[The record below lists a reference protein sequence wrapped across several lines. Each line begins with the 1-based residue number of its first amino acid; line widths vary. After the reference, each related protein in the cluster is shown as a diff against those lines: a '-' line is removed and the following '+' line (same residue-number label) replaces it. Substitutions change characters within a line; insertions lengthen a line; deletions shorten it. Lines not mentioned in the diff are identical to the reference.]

1 MEYGCALRH
10 RDYRSC
16 LIGALAFYF
25 FWYWH
30 ISEESFPCFRTSQD
44 WYNIKVLKRNS
55 SHITECLSGSVAAFW
70 MSCAY
75 EKSGIKNSKITHN
88 RVSGCKRAE
97 ENGVQEAQIK
107 FFFSFA
113 FFTTLLTIF

>member
-25 FWYWH
+25 FWRWH
-30 ISEESFPCFRTSQD
+30 ISGESFPCFRTSQD
-44 WYNIKVLKRNS
+44 WYDIKVLKRDS
-55 SHITECLSGSVAAFW
+55 SHITESFSGSTAASW
-70 MSCAY
+70 ISRVY
-75 EKSGIKNSKITHN
+75 KKSGIKSSEITHN
-88 RVSGCKRAE
+88 RVSGCKEEE
-97 ENGVQEAQIK
+97 ENEVQEAQVIL
-107 FFFSFA
+107 FFSFA